1 MADTDV
7 VVRPPTA
14 PEQRRCETLIREAF
28 WDVYRPG
35 CIEHLIWRRAM
46 AGHPDALPHLIL
58 VADRGGELV
67 GCTMSTRAW
76 VEAPDGLSRTP
87 VVGVGPIGVVP
98 GEQRRGIGSRLM
110 EATMDRARRD
120 GERVA
125 LLFGAPAF
133 YGRFGFQEASRW
145 GVTTAEG
152 DNFPAFM
159 AAELVPHG
167 LRGVSGRLIE
177 SPLLEVDESAAGD
190 ADAAVEAP
198 PVTRAEAR
206 P

>member
-1 MADTDV
+1 MTDADV
-7 VVRPPTA
+7 VIRPPA
-14 PEQRRCETLIREAF
+14 AAERRQCESLIREAF

-58 VADRGGELV
+58 VADRGGEPV

-87 VVGVGPIGVVP
+87 VVGVGPIGVAP
-98 GEQRRGIGSRLM
+98 GEQCRGIDSGLM

-120 GERVA
+120 GERA
-125 LLFGAPAF
+125 AFLFGAPAF

-167 LRGVSGRLIE
+167 LRGVNGRLIE

-190 ADAAVEAP
+190 AGAAAEAP
-198 PVTRAEAR
+198 PVTRADAR

>member
-14 PEQRRCETLIREAF
+14 SEQRRCESLIREAF

-46 AGHPDALPHLIL
+46 AGHPDALPHLVL
-58 VADRGGELV
+58 VADRGGDLL

-76 VEAPDGLSRTP
+76 VEDPDGLSRTP
-87 VVGVGPIGVVP
+87 VVGVVP

-120 GERVA
+120 GERAA

-177 SPLLEVDESAAGD
+177 SPLLEVDEPAAGD

>member
-1 MADTDV
+1 MTDADV
-7 VVRPPTA
+7 VIRPPTA
-14 PEQRRCETLIREAF
+14 PEQRRCESLIREAF

-58 VADRGGELV
+58 VADRGGDLL

-120 GERVA
+120 GERGGPSLRRSG
-125 LLFGAPAF
+125 LLRPLRLPGGLPV
-133 YGRFGFQEASRW
+133 GRDDGGGRQLPGLLLLLGQDISQE
-145 GVTTAEG
+145 
-152 DNFPAFM
+152 
-159 AAELVPHG
+159 
-167 LRGVSGRLIE
+167 LINIWIIRNQY
-177 SPLLEVDESAAGD
+177 LN
-190 ADAAVEAP
+190 
-198 PVTRAEAR
+198 
-206 P
+206 

>member
-1 MADTDV
+1 M
-7 VVRPPTA
+7 
-14 PEQRRCETLIREAF
+14 
-28 WDVYRPG
+28 
-35 CIEHLIWRRAM
+35 
-46 AGHPDALPHLIL
+46 
-58 VADRGGELV
+58 
-67 GCTMSTRAW
+67 
-76 VEAPDGLSRTP
+76 
-87 VVGVGPIGVVP
+87 VP

-120 GERVA
+120 SERA
-125 LLFGAPAF
+125 AFLFGALAF

-190 ADAAVEAP
+190 ADAAAEAP

>member
-1 MADTDV
+1 MTCDT
-7 VVRPPTA
+7 
-14 PEQRRCETLIREAF
+14 
-28 WDVYRPG
+28 
-35 CIEHLIWRRAM
+35 
-46 AGHPDALPHLIL
+46 
-58 VADRGGELV
+58 
-67 GCTMSTRAW
+67 
-76 VEAPDGLSRTP
+76 
-87 VVGVGPIGVVP
+87 
-98 GEQRRGIGSRLM
+98 RRGAHRCS
-110 EATMDRARRD
+110 ARRD
-120 GERVA
+120 GERAA

-177 SPLLEVDESAAGD
+177 SPLLEVDEPAAGD

>member
-7 VVRPPTA
+7 VVHPPTA
-14 PEQRRCETLIREAF
+14 PEQC
-28 WDVYRPG
+28 
-35 CIEHLIWRRAM
+35 
-46 AGHPDALPHLIL
+46 
-58 VADRGGELV
+58 
-67 GCTMSTRAW
+67 
-76 VEAPDGLSRTP
+76 
-87 VVGVGPIGVVP
+87 
-98 GEQRRGIGSRLM
+98 RGIGSRLM

-120 GERVA
+120 GERA
-125 LLFGAPAF
+125 AFLFGAPAF

-167 LRGVSGRLIE
+167 LRGVNGRLIE

-190 ADAAVEAP
+190 AGAAAEAP
-198 PVTRAEAR
+198 PVMRAEV
-206 P
+206 